1 MITEKRK
8 YLRFQAKDDAYASLG
23 YTFTKVGKLKDISI
37 SGLAFTYFEH
47 TEDSVQEFSK
57 VGIFVSDYKFY
68 LPDLTCRLIYDFP
81 ADENNNI
88 QYFKKAYKKRRC
100 GIQFA
105 ATTETQLEKLKLF
118 INHQTR
124 KLKIP

>member
-1 MITEKRK
+1 MITEKRQH
-8 YLRFQAKDDAYASLG
+8 LRLQAKDDAYASLG
-23 YTFTKVGKLKDISI
+23 DTFTKVGKLKDISI

-57 VGIFVSDYKFY
+57 VAIFVSDHNFY

-88 QYFKKAYKKRRC
+88 KYFKEAYRKKRC
-100 GIQFA
+100 GVQFE
-105 ATTETQLEKLKLF
+105 ATTKTQLEKLKLF

-124 KLKIP
+124 RLKLP

>member
-8 YLRFQAKDDAYASLG
+8 HLRFQVKEDAYASFG
-23 YTFTKVGKLKDISI
+23 YTFTKIGKLKDISI

-47 TEDSVQEFSK
+47 TENSAQEFSK
-57 VGIFVSDYKFY
+57 VAIFVTDHKFY

-88 QYFKKAYKKRRC
+88 QNFEKAHRKKRC
-100 GIQFA
+100 GVQFVA
-105 ATTETQLEKLKLF
+105 STETQLEKLKLF

-124 KLKIP
+124 